1 VNAIKIALYIVAVIS
16 SATCAGLLLRAY
28 WQRPVRL
35 LMWSGICF
43 IGLTV
48 NNMALFLDLVVFPD
62 VDLRLARVYRGPI
75 GLVLAY
81 LVMRGLLLLFS

>member
-1 VNAIKIALYIVAVIS
+1 MNAIKIALYIVAVIS
-16 SATCAGLLLRAY
+16 SAACAGLLLRAY

-48 NNMALFLDLVVFPD
+48 NNIALFLDLVVFPE
-62 VDLRLARVYRGPI
+62 VDLRLARQLPA
-75 GLVLAY
+75 LVG
-81 LVMRGLLLLFS
+81 MMFLLYGFIYDADQG